1 MTNGDFI
8 VHDMFLFLI
17 YLQCTCGGLLILWL
31 WDGVAFVGVVDEE
44 IKS

>member
-8 VHDMFLFLI
+8 VHDIMFLFLL
-17 YLQCTCGGLLILWL
+17 YLQCICGGLILWL